1 MDTAVINKKIEAI
14 RLAFSG
20 VGSDLNAKTEK
31 LGDLDIIDISHLSTF
46 NKAGRTLNSRKAF
59 VIHHTAGR
67 GTAKGV
73 VQVLNNRGL
82 GVQWVIDREG
92 KIWRTLP
99 ARSIGGQILNS
110 TAYVR
115 RYSGLEGLNNRN
127 TEGVE
132 VIAKDDADILSIQ
145 VEAAKKLARALG
157 YAPWQVV
164 PHGEVNRGHKQATE
178 GETICRAICPDCYTD
193 KMWMDT
199 FVKANPSVVSRNSNL
214 A

>member
-1 MDTAVINKKIEAI
+1 MDTAIINKKIEAI
-14 RLAFSG
+14 RLAFNG
-20 VGSDLNAKTEK
+20 VSSDLTAKTEK

-46 NKAGRTLNSRKAF
+46 NKEGRTLNSRKAF
-59 VIHHTAGR
+59 VIHHTAGH
-67 GTAKGV
+67 GSAKGV
-73 VQVLNNRGL
+73 VQVLNNRRL

-92 KIWRTLP
+92 RIWRTLP
-99 ARSIGGQILNS
+99 PRSIGGQILNS
-110 TAYVR
+110 
-115 RYSGLEGLNNRN
+115 SGLARRHSGLSGLHNRN

-132 VIAKDDADILSIQ
+132 VIAKDDADILPIQ
-145 VEAAKKLARALG
+145 VETAKKLARALG

-178 GETICRAICPDCYTD
+178 GETISRAICPDCYMD
-193 KMWMDT
+193 RMWMDT